1 MAVRPVRKVRS
12 SPRRQAILILG
23 MHRCGTSALAGALCA
38 LGAAPP
44 RTLMGPSELNLRGF
58 WESVALVEAHDQL
71 LTAASSAWHD
81 WQQLDPRW
89 FQTKDAQRHR
99 KKIKDILVDEFDDK
113 PLFVIKEPRICR
125 FVPFFLSILNE
136 MNVRT
141 AVFMP
146 FRNPLEVASSL
157 KRPYGFDS
165 QKSWLLW
172 MRHVLEAEYHSR
184 GMPRS
189 FINYE
194 DLVRD
199 WRPHLT
205 RALQKLEIEW
215 PVGLDDARPTVE
227 EFLTMDLYRER
238 SSLKKMREHAGL
250 PHDVRETYDI
260 LRDFVAAG
268 ESESARDR
276 LDLIAKKFNESCD
289 VFGKVAGAEAK
300 RALGASPPPFPPS
313 ALADKL
319 HREYTQAI
327 AQRDRLKTLL
337 DQQRLAFEHEQAEAA
352 QARAISSQKDLEHQ
366 RLSDD
371 LRAFAAE
378 AERLRADALEQEAE
392 RRRLAAAL
400 DVSVKEA
407 QTLQAYAIEQ
417 EAERRRLAV
426 ALDASAKEAQTLQ
439 AYALEQEAERRRLAA
454 ALDASANEAK
464 KLQAYA
470 IEQEAERRRLAA
482 ALRAS
487 ANEAEKLQAYAI
499 EQEAERRRLAAAID
513 ASANEA
519 EKLRSDVMQQAADRQ
534 RLETELSGS
543 AKQTEELQAELSR
556 GEAAR
561 QLLASEL
568 QVAAKEAEKLRVVA
582 LQQEAKFDRM
592 VADLESSAAEMQLS
606 RAALNQYEM
615 INQRLANRV
624 LRFESEISLLRR
636 DLPALRFALDEM
648 RKSRS
653 WRVTKPLRALHL
665 FLLYAVKIFRTSSEQ
680 NPRL

>member
-1 MAVRPVRKVRS
+1 
-12 SPRRQAILILG
+12 
-23 MHRCGTSALAGALCA
+23 
-38 LGAAPP
+38 
-44 RTLMGPSELNLRGF
+44 MGPSELNLRGF

-352 QARAISSQKDLEHQ
+352 QARVISSQKDLEHQ

-439 AYALEQEAERRRLAA
+439 AYALEQEAERRRLAVALDTSAKEAQTLQAYALEQEAERRRLAA

-499 EQEAERRRLAAAID
+499 EQEAERRRLAAVID

-534 RLETELSGS
+534 RLATELSGS
-543 AKQTEELQAELSR
+543 AKQTEELRAELSR

-568 QVAAKEAEKLRVVA
+568 QVAAKELEKLRAVA
-582 LQQEAKFDRM
+582 LQQEAKSDRM

-665 FLLYAVKIFRTSSEQ
+665 FLLYAVKIFRTGSEQ